1 MYAINIC
8 MYIQGR
14 QPALECNNVLG
25 KNFLTIHYPMN
36 NLKNFSDALSIYSLK
51 LKSLGFLKHI
61 GGGDK

>member
-1 MYAINIC
+1 MYTINIR

-25 KNFLTIHYPMN
+25 GKILTIHYPMN

-51 LKSLGFLKHI
+51 LKSLEFLKHI